1 MRESKSM
8 LVQGFL
14 EDSSR
19 RHPEKTALICDGLR
33 FSYRT
38 IDERSNRLAHALI
51 ATGVQRGDRVAICL
65 ENSAEAAISVFG
77 ILKSDATFLMINPT
91 VKTEKLAHILNNC
104 RAVALITHKR
114 KLDSIQD
121 CWRQTPHL
129 RTVYFA
135 GSDGKTPTD
144 ADKQFLS
151 LDAVLASEAHS
162 SQTSPVKNVDLD
174 LAALMYTSGSTGV
187 PKGVML
193 SHQNIVAAAAS
204 VTAYLENTPDDIILN
219 VLPLF
224 FGYGLYQLLMT
235 FKCGGTVVLERSF
248 AFPHAVLEKIAQ
260 ERVTGIPMVP
270 TIAAILLQMD
280 LTKYDF
286 TSLRYLTNAGAGI
299 PVEHVQK
306 LRKLLPRVKIFLM
319 YGQTECIRTSYLCPD
334 EVDRRPNSVGKA
346 MPNCEVFIV
355 DEQGQRLPPGAVG
368 ELVVRG
374 ANVMLGYWELPG
386 ETAKV
391 LRPGP
396 SPAEKVLHSGDLFK
410 MDEEG
415 YLYFVSRRD
424 DIIKVRGQRVG
435 PREIEEV
442 LCRMPGV
449 REAVVVGVPDP
460 ILGNAIKA
468 VIRPVIGA
476 SLTEQAVRAY
486 CASHLEDVMIPKQI
500 EFRDVLPVTESG
512 KVSRKELKAEL

>member
-1 MRESKSM
+1 
-8 LVQGFL
+8 
-14 EDSSR
+14 
-19 RHPEKTALICDGLR
+19 
-33 FSYRT
+33 
-38 IDERSNRLAHALI
+38 
-51 ATGVQRGDRVAICL
+51 
-65 ENSAEAAISVFG
+65 
-77 ILKSDATFLMINPT
+77 
-91 VKTEKLAHILNNC
+91 
-104 RAVALITHKR
+104 
-114 KLDSIQD
+114 
-121 CWRQTPHL
+121 
-129 RTVYFA
+129 
-135 GSDGKTPTD
+135 
-144 ADKQFLS
+144 
-151 LDAVLASEAHS
+151 
-162 SQTSPVKNVDLD
+162 
-174 LAALMYTSGSTGV
+174 
-187 PKGVML
+187 
-193 SHQNIVAAAAS
+193 
-204 VTAYLENTPDDIILN
+204 
-219 VLPLF
+219 
-224 FGYGLYQLLMT
+224 MT

-260 ERVTGIPMVP
+260 EGVTGIPMVP

-286 TSLRYLTNAGAGI
+286 TSVRYLTNAGAGI

-306 LRKLLPRVKIFLM
+306 LRKLFPRVKIFLM
-319 YGQTECIRTSYLCPD
+319 YGQTECIRTSFLCPD

-355 DEQGQRLPPGAVG
+355 DEQGQRLPPGSVG

-386 ETAKV
+386 ETAEV

-396 SPAEKVLHSGDLFK
+396 LPGEKVLHSGDLFR

-476 SLTEQAVRAY
+476 SLTEQDVKAY
-486 CASHLEDVMIPKQI
+486 CASHLEDVMVPKQI